1 MPKNILLPLA
11 LGATLLTG
19 ALTPSSVAPETQL
32 KDSEHKKVGAMIGE
46 CITAYVERDGRR
58 EAELE
63 LNEYLDKKWTK
74 AAKGRSP
81 LALTDDLSA
90 ALWYSEDYSKAK
102 VRKGRID
109 DMEVDVEFHGDHK
122 ITNAVWTPNKY
133 SAKQKYPLILCVPEA
148 GEEPEAHLN
157 DHWALQALRD
167 TAIIVALDMPENT
180 EYWGGLGE
188 RGDSEKVGGISVLL
202 TTYAELRRSYAIDFD
217 KVFLA
222 GRGEGVAAAMQMAN
236 ASPDRFCGVI
246 GRSGDAAEI
255 QADNLSNLPMLLAGA
270 GSRAETYSEAAKAE
284 GYADCTLVPEAKIE
298 DIASWITETTRR
310 SNPEQV
316 VLIPGEV
323 LPLKAYWIE
332 VPRKEYTADAR
343 LVATVDRSSNTVTVE
358 AKGVTDVTL
367 YFNDVMLDLE
377 QPIKVICN
385 GAETVNTIP
394 RNFNT
399 LMSLV
404 YKARNEPGKL
414 YTASREYTIA
424 AD

>member
-11 LGATLLTG
+11 LGASLLTG
-19 ALTPSSVAPETQL
+19 ALTPSAAAPETLL

-46 CITAYVERDGRR
+46 CITAYIEKDGRR
-58 EAELE
+58 EAEQDLSK
-63 LNEYLDKKWTK
+63 YLDKKWTK

-90 ALWYSEDYSKAK
+90 ALWYSEDLSKAK
-102 VRKGRID
+102 VRKGKID
-109 DMEVDVEFHGDHK
+109 DLEVDVTFHGDHK
-122 ITNAVWTPNKY
+122 ITNAVWTPSKY
-133 SAKQKYPLILCVPEA
+133 SSKQKYPLILCLPDA
-148 GEEPEAHLN
+148 GEKPEAHLN
-157 DHWALQALRD
+157 DHWALSALRES
-167 TAIIVALDMPENT
+167 AIIVALDLPEETDN
-180 EYWGGLGE
+180 WGTLGE
-188 RGDSEKVGGISVLL
+188 RGNSEMVGGISVLL
-202 TTYAELRRSYAIDFD
+202 TTYAELRRNYAIDFN

-222 GRGEGVAAAMQMAN
+222 GRGAGVAAAMQMAN
-236 ASPDRFCGVI
+236 AAPDRFSGVI
-246 GRSGDAAEI
+246 GRTGDAAEI
-255 QADNLSNLPMLLAGA
+255 APDNLSNLPMLFAGA
-270 GSRAETYSEAAKAE
+270 GSRAEAYAESAKGE
-284 GYADCTLVPEAKIE
+284 GFADCTLLPEAKIE
-298 DIASWITETTRR
+298 DVASWIAETSRR

-316 VLIPGEV
+316 ILIPGEI

-332 VPRKEYTADAR
+332 VPRKEYTPDAR
-343 LVATVDRSSNTVTVE
+343 LVATVDRASNTVTVE
-358 AKGVTDVTL
+358 AKGITDITL
-367 YFNDVMLDLE
+367 YFNDDLLDLE

>member
-19 ALTPSSVAPETQL
+19 ALTPTSVAPETLL
-32 KDSEHKKVGAMIGE
+32 KASEHKKVGEMIGE
-46 CITAYVERDGRR
+46 CITAYIERDGRR
-58 EAELE
+58 EAELD
-63 LNEYLDKKWTK
+63 LNQYLDKKWTK
-74 AAKGRSP
+74 AANGRSP

-90 ALWYSEDYSKAK
+90 ALWYSVDYSKAK
-102 VRKGRID
+102 VRKGKID

-122 ITNAVWTPNKY
+122 ITNAVWTPSKY
-133 SAKQKYPLILCVPEA
+133 SDKNKYPLIICVPES
-148 GEEPEAHLN
+148 GEKPEAHLN

-167 TAIIVALDMPENT
+167 QAIIVALDMPEDTDN
-180 EYWGGLGE
+180 WGSLGE
-188 RGDSEKVGGISVLL
+188 PGNPKMVGGISVLL
-202 TTYAELRRSYAIDFD
+202 TSYKELRDNYAIDFD

-222 GRGEGVAAAMQMAN
+222 GRGAGVAAAMQMAN
-236 ASPDRFCGVI
+236 AAPDRFCGII

-255 QADNLSNLPMLLAGA
+255 RADNLSNLPMLLAGA
-270 GSRAETYSEAAKAE
+270 GSRAETYSEAVKAG
-284 GYADCTLVPEAKIE
+284 GYADCTLIPEAKIE

-310 SNPEQV
+310 SNPDQV

-343 LVATVDRSSNTVTVE
+343 VVATIDRASNTVTIE
-358 AKGVTDVTL
+358 AKDVTDITL
-367 YFNDVMLDLE
+367 YFNDVLLDLE

-424 AD
+424 VD